1 MKKILKFSLVLVVAL
16 TAINVHAADVDFSL
30 NVKKG
35 QGKIVSFAFNE
46 VNKIDLSIYDA
57 NDKLINSEYVNSK
70 GLINRTYDLNA
81 LPEGTYFLEAESE
94 FKVARYEI
102 SVIGKTA
109 TLSDSPVSVVY
120 KPVFGNK
127 NGLVSVSILNL
138 DKSPVTI
145 KIYDELNNEVYNS
158 AELTDQNVTKFFDVN
173 RVNNEKY
180 TFVIAY
186 DNKVFNKT
194 L

>member
-109 TLSDSPVSVVY
+109 TLSDNPVSVVY

-127 NGLVSVSILNL
+127 NGLVSVSILNP
-138 DKSPVTI
+138 DKSTVNI
-145 KIYDELNNEVYNS
+145 KIYDEANNEVYNS
-158 AELTDQNVTKFFDVN
+158 AELTDQNVAKFFDVN
-173 RVNNEKY
+173 KVNNEKY

-186 DNKVFNKT
+186 DNKVFTKT

>member
-127 NGLVSVSILNL
+127 NGLVSVSILNPY
-138 DKSPVTI
+138 KSPVTI

-158 AELTDQNVTKFFDVN
+158 AELTDQNVAKFFDVN
-173 RVNNEKY
+173 KVNNEKY

-186 DNKVFNKT
+186 DNKVFTKT

>member
-30 NVKKG
+30 NVKKE
-35 QGKIVSFAFNE
+35 QGKMVTFALNE

-57 NDKLINSEYVNSK
+57 NDKLINSESVNSK
-70 GLINRTYDLNA
+70 GIISRTYDLNA

-109 TLSDSPVSVVY
+109 KLSDSPLSVVY
-120 KPVFGNK
+120 KPVFANK

-138 DKSPVTI
+138 DKSPVNI
-145 KIYDELNNEVYNS
+145 KIYDEGNNEVYNS
-158 AELTDQNVTKFFDVN
+158 AVLTDQNVAKFFDVN
-173 RVNNEKY
+173 KVNNEKY

-186 DNKVFNKT
+186 DNKVFTKT